1 MELSLSYMLSEH
13 SRVIFESVWKRK
25 QKNGSAMLSPVICDT
40 CVCEHVC
47 HPRDLQGSCNRYVIV
62 QTTRKIPWKI
72 NMETEVSKREAY
84 WGPAAHCLRK
94 WGRLYKHQTLMDK
107 VLYKKKSNIFGTDMA
122 EPCVD
127 QRKSRRESS
136 KSGSGKELIGE
147 KQKSGAGVQSTNI
160 NLYWFPMKYLQ
171 SFSQVWRKNSR
182 RKERDGIDNSLNF
195 SVLWFSLWGYSAII
209 I

>member
-1 MELSLSYMLSEH
+1 MSEFLLSYKRIINFGTIPLLH
-13 SRVIFESVWKRK
+13 AQWAQQGNFWKCLK
-25 QKNGSAMLSPVICDT
+25 KEAKKWISHVLSPVICDT

-127 QRKSRRESS
+127 QRKNRRESS
-136 KSGSGKELIGE
+136 KSGSGKNWGKAEEWSRGPKHKYQLVLIPDEIPAEFLTSLE
-147 KQKSGAGVQSTNI
+147 K
-160 NLYWFPMKYLQ
+160 
-171 SFSQVWRKNSR
+171 
-182 RKERDGIDNSLNF
+182 E
-195 SVLWFSLWGYSAII
+195 
-209 I
+209 